1 MKRFLALYAAAAY
14 CFLYLPLAILGI
26 FSFNSSKIAVWR
38 GFTLHW
44 YSAVFHNQAL
54 FEGAMNSIII
64 ALTATVIST
73 VIGTLAAYGI
83 WKKSAPLLT
92 NSLYLS
98 LLTPEIVTGVS
109 LLAFFQWTFLFLRL
123 QLGLHTVIL
132 AHVSFCLAYV
142 VIVVLARLRN
152 FDIAL
157 EEAALDLGA
166 NEWQVFR
173 YVTLPMLLP
182 GVLAAA
188 LLCFT
193 VSFDDYV
200 ITSLVA
206 GVNSETLPMMIYA
219 MARRG
224 VSPDVNA
231 LSLLITVGLGTLIL
245 MAGRLEQSAAA
256 SMDRHEPDR
265 YEPQSISDG
274 RGGRVTRLHARQT
287 AAERL

>member
-1 MKRFLALYAAAAY
+1 MKQLLALYAAAAY
-14 CFLYLPLAILGI
+14 GFLYLPLAILGA
-26 FSFNSSKIAVWR
+26 FSFNSSKIAVWK
-38 GFTLHW
+38 GFSLEW
-44 YSAVFHNQAL
+44 YRSVFHNGAL
-54 FEGAMNSIII
+54 FEGTLNSLMI
-64 ALTATVIST
+64 AVSATVVST
-73 VIGTLAAYGI
+73 IFGTLAGYAI
-83 WKKSAPLLT
+83 WKRRAPLLT
-92 NSLYLS
+92 TSLYLS

-109 LLAFFQWTFLFLRL
+109 LLAFFQWMFRSLHL

-132 AHVSFCLAYV
+132 AHVSFSLAYV
-142 VIVVLARLRN
+142 TIVILAKLRT
-152 FDIAL
+152 FDRGL

-173 YVTLPMLLP
+173 HVTLPMLLP
-182 GVLAAA
+182 GVVAAG

-231 LSLLITVGLGTLIL
+231 LSVMITVGLGTLIL
-245 MAGRLEQSAAA
+245 LAGHLEQRSAA
-256 SMDRHEPDR
+256 
-265 YEPQSISDG
+265 
-274 RGGRVTRLHARQT
+274 RGKQG
-287 AAERL
+287 